1 MFWRTLVRPPC
12 FCCYVCIAREIQ
24 PRQGARVYV
33 RGGGGVA
40 SLCCEPTRRADRCW
54 EWRRGGRRC
63 GEQRGPQML
72 QCFVP
77 HLERRNTGRTNH
89 PLDGL
94 GLRAALRHV
103 SVRVACGRRWRR
115 SLMVRVSPSLR
126 PSGALLRARGPIY
139 PARLALAQGL
149 RLSVRPLFRLQPAR
163 SQRAIKLAR
172 WPPKFSRSSPARPP
186 ARGRAAAAEL
196 GTCDDGGGN
205 SSVARGRAPPT
216 DAEGR
221 TDGGSRRGGA

>member
-1 MFWRTLVRPPC
+1 MNLNNLSVCKCWALVLADICQAAVFLLLRMHCEGDPT
-12 FCCYVCIAREIQ
+12 E
-24 PRQGARVYV
+24 GARVYV

-115 SLMVRVSPSLR
+115 SW
-126 PSGALLRARGPIY
+126 SG
-139 PARLALAQGL
+139 
-149 RLSVRPLFRLQPAR
+149 SVRPSVRLVLSCELAVR
-163 SQRAIKLAR
+163 SIRHGSPSHKVSAS
-172 WPPKFSRSSPARPP
+172 PSVPSSVCSPP
-186 ARGRAAAAEL
+186 AR
-196 GTCDDGGGN
+196 N
-205 SSVARGRAPPT
+205 ARL
-216 DAEGR
+216 
-221 TDGGSRRGGA
+221 S

>member
-1 MFWRTLVRPPC
+1 MNLNNLSVCKCWALVLADICQAAVFLLLRMHCEGDPT
-12 FCCYVCIAREIQ
+12 E
-24 PRQGARVYV
+24 GARVYV

-89 PLDGL
+89 PLDGRTRPS
-94 GLRAALRHV
+94 GSSPPCFGASRLRSALE
-103 SVRVACGRRWRR
+103 A
-115 SLMVRVSPSLR
+115 LMVRPGQSVP

-149 RLSVRPLFRLQPAR
+149 RLSVRP
-163 SQRAIKLAR
+163 
-172 WPPKFSRSSPARPP
+172 SPLPSAARPP
-186 ARGRAAAAEL
+186 AR
-196 GTCDDGGGN
+196 N
-205 SSVARGRAPPT
+205 ARL
-216 DAEGR
+216 
-221 TDGGSRRGGA
+221 S